1 MNYTGKYLKYKK
13 KYLELKTQSGGC
25 YGVPHQELTV
35 HEFSDKES
43 KCTDETNICLICH
56 EQLTIPRMAKL
67 VCGHIFHL
75 ECIRRVAEGPQTGR
89 KCPLCRALIDNKYFS
104 VDWTPH
110 NIGGNISNNDLTNI
124 MTPNNNL
131 TIYNN

>member
-25 YGVPHQELTV
+25 HGDKPEGKTAHP
-35 HEFSDKES
+35 FSIKDEGCAKGT
-43 KCTDETNICLICH
+43 CAICYDET
-56 EQLTIPRMAKL
+56 IPIPTMAKL
-67 VCGHIFHL
+67 LCGHIFHL
-75 ECIRRVAEGPQTGR
+75 ECIRRVAEGPETGR
-89 KCPLCRALIDNKYFS
+89 KCPECRALIDNNYFS

-124 MTPNNNL
+124 ITPNNNL